1 MKLKIDITLS
11 NGYILGPIK
20 NESYN
25 DDKDYYKGSLNELK
39 TLDEAIKKSLKEI
52 DETEAKE
59 PKLKDYFLAEKLMI
73 NDPMLYS
80 KAKEL
85 IYSGLSS
92 KKAFKMAMNQFIN
105 NLNKSTSSYLKERIA
120 DLEDVVLMV
129 IKNMDYDSKD
139 ETSKRYILVCDKVRP
154 STLIQDHENILGIIS
169 KVGGFTSHSAILSR
183 SWSIPYVVI
192 QDLPSLNDG
201 DIAIIDTRLNY
212 VITEPTKELIE
223 KCSAEINAS
232 SFYNNK
238 AQPHNGFKFLANVS
252 TNKDIDRVLASDFD
266 EIGLYRTELIFMN
279 SNRPYTFDEQYT
291 IYSEAVSLMKGKPIT
306 FRTFD
311 VGDDK
316 QIDYLITNHKGFDN
330 YIKNPLIFEDQ
341 VKALLK
347 ANSFNTIRIMF
358 PMIEQESE
366 FIYLKDWVLRLA
378 KEGNYNI
385 PKIGMMLET
394 KMALTSIETFL
405 EPDFFSI
412 GTNDL
417 THELYNISREDETNE
432 IFNHINDLIESL
444 KRVVKFCNEKN
455 ISLSICGELA
465 SIKEVAIRFYEIG
478 IKNLSVSPAS
488 MAMLNMAYDEF
499 INKN

>member
-1 MKLKIDITLS
+1 
-11 NGYILGPIK
+11 
-20 NESYN
+20 
-25 DDKDYYKGSLNELK
+25 
-39 TLDEAIKKSLKEI
+39 
-52 DETEAKE
+52 
-59 PKLKDYFLAEKLMI
+59 
-73 NDPMLYS
+73 
-80 KAKEL
+80 
-85 IYSGLSS
+85 
-92 KKAFKMAMNQFIN
+92 
-105 NLNKSTSSYLKERIA
+105 
-120 DLEDVVLMV
+120 
-129 IKNMDYDSKD
+129 
-139 ETSKRYILVCDKVRP
+139 
-154 STLIQDHENILGIIS
+154 
-169 KVGGFTSHSAILSR
+169 
-183 SWSIPYVVI
+183 
-192 QDLPSLNDG
+192 
-201 DIAIIDTRLNY
+201 
-212 VITEPTKELIE
+212 
-223 KCSAEINAS
+223 
-232 SFYNNK
+232 
-238 AQPHNGFKFLANVS
+238 
-252 TNKDIDRVLASDFD
+252 
-266 EIGLYRTELIFMN
+266 MN

>member
-1 MKLKIDITLS
+1 
-11 NGYILGPIK
+11 
-20 NESYN
+20 
-25 DDKDYYKGSLNELK
+25 
-39 TLDEAIKKSLKEI
+39 
-52 DETEAKE
+52 
-59 PKLKDYFLAEKLMI
+59 
-73 NDPMLYS
+73 
-80 KAKEL
+80 
-85 IYSGLSS
+85 
-92 KKAFKMAMNQFIN
+92 
-105 NLNKSTSSYLKERIA
+105 
-120 DLEDVVLMV
+120 
-129 IKNMDYDSKD
+129 
-139 ETSKRYILVCDKVRP
+139 
-154 STLIQDHENILGIIS
+154 
-169 KVGGFTSHSAILSR
+169 
-183 SWSIPYVVI
+183 
-192 QDLPSLNDG
+192 
-201 DIAIIDTRLNY
+201 
-212 VITEPTKELIE
+212 
-223 KCSAEINAS
+223 
-232 SFYNNK
+232 
-238 AQPHNGFKFLANVS
+238 
-252 TNKDIDRVLASDFD
+252 
-266 EIGLYRTELIFMN
+266 
-279 SNRPYTFDEQYT
+279 
-291 IYSEAVSLMKGKPIT
+291 
-306 FRTFD
+306 
-311 VGDDK
+311 
-316 QIDYLITNHKGFDN
+316 
-330 YIKNPLIFEDQ
+330 
-341 VKALLK
+341 
-347 ANSFNTIRIMF
+347 MF